1 MQLTEIDKKLI
12 RVIQR
17 HPPLAHAEQAE
28 LVGMSRSS
36 FWRHVKDMEDAGV
49 IGAQIT
55 EVSAK
60 KNWFKIAL

>member
-1 MQLTEIDKKLI
+1 MQLTEIDKKII

-17 HPPLAHAEQAE
+17 HPPLAQAE

-36 FWRHVKDMEDAGV
+36 FWRHLKDMEDAGV

-60 KNWFKIAL
+60 KNWFKIAR

>member
-17 HPPLAHAEQAE
+17 HPPLAQAEQAE

-49 IGAQIT
+49 IGAQIP

-60 KNWFKIAL
+60 KLV